1 MSGASSARNIWLIL
15 IALAASAVVG
25 YLANMYLLAKFSRYT
40 SVGYL
45 RVLTQP
51 EMPRGGDSF
60 YGAGVNT
67 AELEIEQRTHSKLLL
82 HEGLLSQVLASSQP
96 IRQTDWF
103 KQFVTYKNN
112 QQTVDA
118 QAAKQ
123 DLLEKVDVSPVP
135 NSRLIE
141 VRMSTRC
148 QRIARRSSAVCAIN
162 TFKTRASFKAS
173 SRARGCLRWNR

>member
-1 MSGASSARNIWLIL
+1 MTSLPQTAPSRLPRPAGNGYPIGPVMMAPAQQANALTGADVWRVIRANIWLIL
-15 IALAASAVVG
+15 IALAVSAVVG

-51 EMPRGGDSF
+51 EMPHGGGDF

-82 HEGLLSQVLASSQP
+82 HEGLLSQVLANSQA

-112 QQTVDA
+112 QQV
-118 QAAKQ
+118 
-123 DLLEKVDVSPVP
+123 
-135 NSRLIE
+135 
-141 VRMSTRC
+141 
-148 QRIARRSSAVCAIN
+148 
-162 TFKTRASFKAS
+162 
-173 SRARGCLRWNR
+173 